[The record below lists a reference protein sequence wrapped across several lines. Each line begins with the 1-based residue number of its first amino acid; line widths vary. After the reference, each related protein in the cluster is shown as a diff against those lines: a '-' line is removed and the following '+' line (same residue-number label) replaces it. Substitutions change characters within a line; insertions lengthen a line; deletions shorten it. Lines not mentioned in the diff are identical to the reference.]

1 MANTNII
8 NVINLHKVEK
18 KLIDINNKR
27 GELPE
32 RIASINEK
40 IESLSKQKEES
51 EARLVE
57 IEKRKVLLNGTL
69 SDIEKKVNSLNDQM
83 YKVKSNKEYEALLSE
98 IDHLNNE
105 NTNHFDELGTFED
118 ETGSINSNLTENAEN
133 LESENN
139 KLSTNQ
145 KRLDEANLL
154 IESEEKDLLKQK
166 KNLTGLLGDDQSLEA
181 AYNDKKDEY
190 DGLAFASI
198 NRNCCGNCYSS
209 LPPQLIIDIES
220 QEKLV
225 SCPSCS
231 IFLYIEDE
239 NLEEEE

>member
-1 MANTNII
+1 MGNTNIV

-27 GELPE
+27 GELPAK
-32 RIASINEK
+32 IASINEQ

-51 EARLVE
+51 ETRLAE

-105 NTNHFDELGTFED
+105 NNNHFEELGTFED
-118 ETGSINSNLTENAEN
+118 EIGSINSNLTENAEK

-139 KLSTNQ
+139 KLSANQ
-145 KRLDEANLL
+145 EKLNEANLL
-154 IESEEKDLLKQK
+154 IESEEKELKKEK
-166 KNLTGLLGDDQSLEA
+166 KSLTGLLSNDRSIES

-190 DGLAFASI
+190 EGLAFASI
-198 NRNCCGNCYSS
+198 NRNCCNNCYSS

-220 QEKLV
+220 QKKLV